1 MKVFLDMVGCRL
13 NQAEIEKLSLDLV
26 REGHEVCTDPVDAEL
41 IVVNTCCVTAK
52 AAADSRKMVR
62 HYRRETSAQ
71 VLVTG
76 CWTSVFGQEASALTL
91 PELVVPNQLKGEIPD
106 LIGRNFVAGRDVQR
120 KPELGHRSRTRAF
133 VKVQDGCNN
142 RCSYCLTRVARGA
155 STSVPQD
162 EVIAR
167 VQDLCQMGVKE
178 IVLTGVQLGSW
189 GRDLERKQ
197 DLGILIKSILEETDI
212 PRVRLSS
219 IEPWDVNGELLECW
233 QNPRVCR
240 HLHIPLQSGSD
251 GVLQSMRRPC
261 SPVAF
266 LRVLDAV
273 QQTDPLISVT
283 TDIIVGFPGETESD
297 FDQTLALV
305 RQAGFSG
312 GHVFRF
318 SPMPGTAA
326 AELPGQVPSLVKDER
341 AKVLALEFAQA
352 KLAYGRSKIG
362 QDVEVLWET
371 GKPVGQTTRYSGLT
385 SDELRASILS
395 GAHLQNT
402 LTRARVQSV
411 DEQGGLLVT
420 FDPLSKEQA

>member
-273 QQTDPLISVT
+273 QQADPLISVT

-305 RQAGFSG
+305 LQAGFSG